1 MDNRHTKN
9 CAQCKKEFKTEDASQ
24 AFCSNECK
32 QEALAELDKGSDE
45 CLSCQ

>member
-9 CAQCKKEFKTEDASQ
+9 CPQCESDFKTTDPSQ
-24 AFCSNECK
+24 AFCSDWCK
-32 QEALAELDKGSDE
+32 EAALADLDKDSDE